1 MRARLSTKICR
12 MGEKYEAVYHQRAQP
27 GYAGHPGTEN
37 LREGKLCRPG
47 ELSAPERKG
56 AGAGNRDIPI
66 QPRGRAHGCEV
77 DCFQSNHE
85 GALIDEV
92 HRAYFEKADGI
103 IINAGGYTHTSVA
116 LMDAL
121 LAVSLPVIEVHLSDP
136 SRREEF
142 RHRSYVAM
150 AAKGSV
156 VGLGFTGYR
165 RAMELLMALAE

>member
-27 GYAGHPGTEN
+27 GYAGHLEN
-37 LREGKLCRPG
+37 YLRQSAK
-47 ELSAPERKG
+47 ELGLE
-56 AGAGNRDIPI
+56 IEI
-66 QPRGRAHGCEV
+66 
-77 DCFQSNHE
+77 FQSNHE

>member
-1 MRARLSTKICR
+1 MRCTARILRRRTALSLTR
-12 MGEKYEAVYHQRAQP
+12 
-27 GYAGHPGTEN
+27 
-37 LREGKLCRPG
+37 
-47 ELSAPERKG
+47 
-56 AGAGNRDIPI
+56 
-66 QPRGRAHGCEV
+66 
-77 DCFQSNHE
+77 
-85 GALIDEV
+85 
-92 HRAYFEKADGI
+92 
-103 IINAGGYTHTSVA
+103 GYTHTSVA

-165 RAMELLMALAE
+165 RAMEALMALAE

>member
-56 AGAGNRDIPI
+56 EI
-66 QPRGRAHGCEV
+66 
-77 DCFQSNHE
+77 FQSNHE

>member
-1 MRARLSTKICR
+1 MKILVINGPNMNMLGIRQPEIYGHATYEDLKSMIEGEAERL
-12 MGEKYEAVYHQRAQP
+12 
-27 GYAGHPGTEN
+27 
-37 LREGKLCRPG
+37 
-47 ELSAPERKG
+47 G
-56 AGAGNRDIPI
+56 A
-66 QPRGRAHGCEV
+66 EV
-77 DCFQSNHE
+77 LFFQSNHE

>member
-1 MRARLSTKICR
+1 MKILVINGPNINMLGIREPGIYGSDSFETLCNNVKNHA
-12 MGEKYEAVYHQRAQP
+12 EK
-27 GYAGHPGTEN
+27 AGIEV
-37 LREGKLCRPG
+37 KL
-47 ELSAPERKG
+47 
-56 AGAGNRDIPI
+56 
-66 QPRGRAHGCEV
+66 
-77 DCFQSNHE
+77 FQSNHE

>member
-1 MRARLSTKICR
+1 M
-12 MGEKYEAVYHQRAQP
+12 
-27 GYAGHPGTEN
+27 
-37 LREGKLCRPG
+37 
-47 ELSAPERKG
+47 
-56 AGAGNRDIPI
+56 
-66 QPRGRAHGCEV
+66 
-77 DCFQSNHE
+77 
-85 GALIDEV
+85 DEV

-165 RAMELLMALAE
+165 RAMELLMALAG

>member
-1 MRARLSTKICR
+1 MKLFIINGPNLDMLGIREPRIYGKES
-12 MGEKYEAVYHQRAQP
+12 
-27 GYAGHPGTEN
+27 YADLEN
-37 LREGKLCRPG
+37 YLRQSAK
-47 ELSAPERKG
+47 ELGLE
-56 AGAGNRDIPI
+56 IEI
-66 QPRGRAHGCEV
+66 
-77 DCFQSNHE
+77 FQSNHE

-121 LAVSLPVIEVHLSDP
+121 LAVSLPVIEVQLSDP

>member
-1 MRARLSTKICR
+1 MKFLIINGPNLNLMHFT
-12 MGEKYEAVYHQRAQP
+12 EP
-27 GYAGHPGTEN
+27 GVAGQIDYNALLDYLEV
-37 LREGKLCRPG
+37 CCQQM
-47 ELSAPERKG
+47 
-56 AGAGNRDIPI
+56 DI
-66 QPRGRAHGCEV
+66 EV
-77 DCFQSNHE
+77 EFFQSNHE

-150 AAKGSV
+150 AARASV
-156 VGLGFTGYR
+156 VGLGFKGYR
-165 RAMELLMALAE
+165 RAMELLRAMAGR